1 MLSTDIDTTVVANLR
16 LHGKKQE
23 DEDGEGRERDDQ
35 NWEPR
40 NVSRVKEKEK
50 RLLNVPGT
58 SFSSSE
64 GERY

>member
-23 DEDGEGRERDDQ
+23 DEEREGRDDQ

-50 RLLNVPGT
+50 RLLNVPET